1 MSKGARNIHALSA
14 TLRRLEHEAATG
26 KCAICGAPSVGFI
39 YQWDGIPFG
48 ICEGHATAA
57 PHGLT
62 VHREA

>member
-1 MSKGARNIHALSA
+1 MSKNARDIHTLSA

-39 YQWDGIPFG
+39 YQLDGIPFG
-48 ICEGHATAA
+48 ICEGHAAA
-57 PHGLT
+57 VPRCLT